1 MGKPY
6 FDDLR
11 SSVIV
16 ARKRSHRAVRDVM
29 PNDQDDI
36 VKRLRQAA
44 RTDSGCPFAVML
56 EDAARLNFDGTAH

>member
-1 MGKPY
+1 
-6 FDDLR
+6 
-11 SSVIV
+11 
-16 ARKRSHRAVRDVM
+16 M